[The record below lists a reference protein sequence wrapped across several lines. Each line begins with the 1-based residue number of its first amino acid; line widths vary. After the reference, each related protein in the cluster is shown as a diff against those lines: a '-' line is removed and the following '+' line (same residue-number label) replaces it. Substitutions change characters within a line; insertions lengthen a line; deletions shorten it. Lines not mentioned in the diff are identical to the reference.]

1 MGIVAQSEAGT
12 AAILY
17 YLAGYLFALVTVFLI
32 INLLTREGE
41 GEDISCLENLNKRSP
56 FLAIAMTLAAV
67 SLAGIPPLAGFF
79 GKFLL
84 IKSVAVEAFGNTGYF
99 ALLGVAVFGVV
110 ISIYYYFGIVRAIFW
125 NHKADDKTSI
135 FVGIPIRFALICCFA
150 GMLYLGLLPN
160 KTLKWVESAA
170 VSLIEPTE

>member
-17 YLAGYLFALVTVFLI
+17 YLAGYLFALATVFLI
-32 INLLTREGE
+32 INLLTRDGE

-56 FLAIAMTLAAV
+56 FLAISMTLAAV

-99 ALLGVAVFGVV
+99 TLL
-110 ISIYYYFGIVRAIFW
+110 
-125 NHKADDKTSI
+125 
-135 FVGIPIRFALICCFA
+135 
-150 GMLYLGLLPN
+150 
-160 KTLKWVESAA
+160 
-170 VSLIEPTE
+170 